1 MDSKVSFVYVTV
13 PDENTAKHIA
23 EKVVEARLAA
33 CANILPGMKSI
44 YHWQGQINTDD
55 EVVLIL
61 KTRATHFQTLA
72 NEIKKLHPYEC
83 PCIVALPVVIGEA
96 AYMQWILD
104 NTKAD

>member
-44 YHWQGQINTDD
+44 YHWQG
-55 EVVLIL
+55 
-61 KTRATHFQTLA
+61 
-72 NEIKKLHPYEC
+72 LHIFKP
-83 PCIVALPVVIGEA
+83 
-96 AYMQWILD
+96 
-104 NTKAD
+104 